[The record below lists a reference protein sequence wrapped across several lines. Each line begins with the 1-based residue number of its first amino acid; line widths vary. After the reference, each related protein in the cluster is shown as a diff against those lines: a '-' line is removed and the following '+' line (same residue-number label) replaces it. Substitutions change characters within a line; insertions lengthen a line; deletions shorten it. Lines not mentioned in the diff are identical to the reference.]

1 MMSDLSDLS
10 DLDREPRVVGLSKPK
25 PKPWPPHHGVRPRV
39 IIILAG

>member
-1 MMSDLSDLS
+1 MSDLSDPS

-25 PKPWPPHHGVRPRV
+25 PWPWVRPRV